1 MFLERFPEHEETN
14 YLQLIRVKAGKSVC
28 GVICGRPV
36 RVFTH
41 YQNGKTIPCAERE
54 GEPCGLC
61 LSGLKKRF
69 YSYYPIIGRE
79 GSTAIVELTYSAEK
93 DLLDL
98 LRETGPSNSKTP
110 LFLDEEHV
118 VTIKISR
125 KAGKRNNPLAIE
137 LGAIK
142 ATEEQRKKMTEK
154 WVEAD
159 EIIRTLA
166 KLWDLPE
173 QEKAEDFRQYID
185 RLQDVVA
192 AKCNAIGSEQKNTTS
207 INLPGFSLN

>member
-1 MFLERFPEHEETN
+1 MGRRFPVPKERDHH
-14 YLQLIRVKAGKSVC
+14 ADCVC
-28 GVICGRPV
+28 R
-36 RVFTH
+36 
-41 YQNGKTIPCAERE
+41 
-54 GEPCGLC
+54 
-61 LSGLKKRF
+61 SKKRF
-69 YSYYPIIGRE
+69 HSYYPIIGRE
-79 GSTAIVELTYSAEK
+79 GSTAVVELTYSAEK

-110 LFLDEEHV
+110 LFIDEKHV

-125 KAGKRNNPLAIE
+125 KAGKRNNPLGIEIGAIE
-137 LGAIK
+137 
-142 ATEEQRKKMTEK
+142 ATEEQRKKMAQK